1 MRSTSAPSGDDPE
14 AGATPGLAPS
24 AAPEAVTANRVLD
37 TVLALAVGAISV
49 LQSRVV
55 GALSQQVESGFEAA
69 AISLWVGLFVISVIV
84 VLTPTARAGV
94 TRLLALLRR
103 PRQISPWLLLGGIG
117 GAAFVSSQGLAVPVV
132 GVALFTVAAV
142 AGLTANSLLADRVG
156 LTPGGSR
163 PITAPR
169 LGAAVLALS
178 GVALAVSGDI
188 APPGEEGSTAA
199 VIALLV
205 SVVAGALVAFQQGFN
220 GLVAVAAHSPLAA
233 ALVNFIVGVT
243 ALTVVAVLIE
253 NLDRPAYIAPPA
265 PWAEPVLWLGGPM
278 GVAIVVLAAFAI
290 RGLGVLLF
298 SLLTIVGQLVGGVV
312 MDTVAPVSG
321 VAPLT
326 WVTFAAVGLAVAATL
341 LAFVG
346 GRQATGTMS
355 P

>member
-1 MRSTSAPSGDDPE
+1 MPSLAAGEEQSARP
-14 AGATPGLAPS
+14 
-24 AAPEAVTANRVLD
+24 ANRGLD
-37 TVLALAVGAISV
+37 TVLALAIGAISV

-55 GALSQQVESGFEAA
+55 GALSQRVDSGFEAA
-69 AISLWVGLFVISVIV
+69 AISLWVGLFVIAVIV
-84 VLTPTARAGV
+84 TFTPAARQGV
-94 TRLLALLRR
+94 ARLRGLLRR
-103 PRQISPWLLLGGIG
+103 PRQIPWWMLLGGIG

-169 LGAAVLALS
+169 LGAAVLAHS

-188 APPGEEGSTAA
+188 ARPGNDSTAA
-199 VIALLV
+199 VVALLV
-205 SVVAGALVAFQQGFN
+205 SVVAGAMVAFQQGFN
-220 GLVAVAAHSPLAA
+220 GLVAVAVRSPLTA

-243 ALTVVAVLIE
+243 ALTLLAVLIE

-265 PWAEPVLWLGGPM
+265 PWQEPGVWLGGPM

-312 MDTVAPVSG
+312 MDIVAPVPG
-321 VAPLT
+321 VAALS
-326 WVTFAAVGLAVAATL
+326 WVTFAAVGLAVMATL

-346 GRQATGTMS
+346 GRGTTGRMG